1 MPAYFNQVTVAGNL
15 TRDTELKE
23 VGAKS
28 TPVVN
33 CTVAVNDGW
42 GDNEKTYFIDV
53 TLWGK
58 QATFANDYL
67 AKGSNVLV
75 TGKLQ
80 QDSWEDGDGNKRNK
94 IFINAFHI
102 QGIGGRK
109 QEDQPAQQ
117 DKPQA
122 QPEFDNVF

>member
-1 MPAYFNQVTVAGNL
+1 MPAYFNQVTIAGNL
-15 TRDTELKE
+15 TRDTEIKE

-58 QATFANDYL
+58 QAVFANDYL
-67 AKGSNVLV
+67 SKGSNVLV

-80 QDSWEDGDGNKRNK
+80 QDSWEDDNGNKRSK
-94 IFINAFHI
+94 IFVNAFHI
-102 QGIGGRK
+102 QGLGGRK
-109 QEDQPAQQ
+109 QDSDSKPQ
-117 DKPQA
+117 DKPQE
-122 QPEFDNVF
+122 QPQFDNVF